1 MSQFD
6 PNVLSMEVAVL
17 NLPVRPSNCLR
28 RTEIESVRDLVQHT
42 SEQLMSIP
50 NMGKKSVREI
60 ERSLLRFGLRLGMNA
75 STTWSNAPDSV
86 LGMPIRELQLPARPF
101 NCLRSMNLV
110 YVRELV
116 QKSSEELMAVPNM
129 GSTSVRA
136 IEKAVGDI
144 GLRLGMSAEEVIDRA
159 NGIDAESVHELD
171 MFIDTIHALGRH
183 RIYRVTDI
191 AAMTH
196 DEISAISGMS
206 DDKLTA
212 LVGGLARWG
221 LALREQAGTDQIF
234 RLERGET
241 VREELIAAIC
251 HLLAGERE
259 ALTKCFLVYHGVEG
273 RCVHSLRK
281 IGASG
286 VRYGFERPVSRERVR
301 QILDRAERIVRGGA
315 RLVEIARWTST
326 VEKTL
331 SKLPSSARSFA
342 LTFGYSGADESRST
356 FEMLDLCANIF
367 SLDFP
372 FELKTLESEGLGSV
386 VVERDAD
393 QGISRLLDTL
403 GGPFAALTEIS
414 GITGV
419 SEERLEDIIDAS
431 PRWEFLDPERRY
443 FWKRPR
449 LPPTNFRLTG
459 NPVLNCICKIFSV
472 ARVVRTADLTQSIIR
487 ERSLRQDDAVLHVP
501 ASVLEGVAE
510 GSGLFEVGDGY
521 ISRKGG
527 IEWCTV
533 GRRDV
538 ALLRACVEYG
548 RVVSSRELYSWLVR
562 CGLTEENANITVA
575 YSPFLVHTRSGVGTK
590 EGIYRFVVDQEHLD
604 LDGPCQQVVESD
616 DDQSSSDAEEF
627 NDGTQNKR

>member
-1 MSQFD
+1 M
-6 PNVLSMEVAVL
+6 
-17 NLPVRPSNCLR
+17 
-28 RTEIESVRDLVQHT
+28 
-42 SEQLMSIP
+42 
-50 NMGKKSVREI
+50 
-60 ERSLLRFGLRLGMNA
+60 
-75 STTWSNAPDSV
+75 
-86 LGMPIRELQLPARPF
+86 
-101 NCLRSMNLV
+101 
-110 YVRELV
+110 
-116 QKSSEELMAVPNM
+116 
-129 GSTSVRA
+129 
-136 IEKAVGDI
+136 
-144 GLRLGMSAEEVIDRA
+144 
-159 NGIDAESVHELD
+159 
-171 MFIDTIHALGRH
+171 
-183 RIYRVTDI
+183 RI
-191 AAMTH
+191 
-196 DEISAISGMS
+196 S
-206 DDKLTA
+206 
-212 LVGGLARWG
+212 
-221 LALREQAGTDQIF
+221 
-234 RLERGET
+234 
-241 VREELIAAIC
+241 
-251 HLLAGERE
+251 
-259 ALTKCFLVYHGVEG
+259 
-273 RCVHSLRK
+273 
-281 IGASG
+281 
-286 VRYGFERPVSRERVR
+286 
-301 QILDRAERIVRGGA
+301 
-315 RLVEIARWTST
+315 
-326 VEKTL
+326 
-331 SKLPSSARSFA
+331 
-342 LTFGYSGADESRST
+342 
-356 FEMLDLCANIF
+356 F

-472 ARVVRTADLTQSIIR
+472 ARVVRTADLTRSIIR
-487 ERSLRQDDAVLHVP
+487 ERSWRQDDAVLHVP

-627 NDGTQNKR
+627 NDGKDGYQRGSRLVIRISSRTLIFGTFFASDIVGLDGDWKVVDGGGGCIGTITIFRPRSERALFCHRGATAIKGGRAGIEVAKGRGICGRCMKGGGERIIEFRIAASVGTNDTWPEPLPRRSLHGGGARYWDSDSALVGRARLKWRRAVPGSP